1 MMTAGW
7 VLLLFSTLAYH
18 YSSMKESKLFNEAYR
33 ENNKISIASILQIKE
48 KELEKTTSDYAV
60 WSDMVNFV
68 NSTDKSWAKDN
79 IETSIYTLDMS
90 IAAVYSADYS
100 LLYSIQDSINFGK
113 QRFSI
118 SSSDIKSAIEGKKNC
133 YFFMMTPQGLMEISG
148 SPVVPSTD
156 VDKSSPPAGYLIWGR
171 LWNQEFITNLENS
184 CNAMIEVI
192 PLMTPSDLK
201 VIKNSKDLNNSAI
214 TFFFRD
220 SMGNRIAQIDFFS
233 KNQLQIKQSYFYLFT
248 IIPALMALFVGIL
261 FFFAFRTWI
270 TRPLSQISQSL
281 EKENPVPLQKIPSS
295 NREFH
300 AIAQL
305 IVAFFEAKNK
315 VERNIQERKLAEERI
330 LKLSTAVEQ
339 SAETIVITDAS
350 GIIEYVNK
358 RFYEL
363 TGFTRSE
370 AIGKNPRI
378 LKSGNHTTEFYKD
391 LWDTISSGIIWKGE
405 ILNRKKNGELYWE
418 DASIAPIKNHDGEII
433 NYIAVKGDITVRK
446 HDEEMLMKYAEELKE
461 SNQSKDKFF
470 SILAHDLKSPF
481 HSLLGYTELL
491 NNEYD
496 TLSDVERRKF
506 IVILRNSTKSVYE
519 LVENLLQ
526 WSRLQ
531 SGRLV
536 CSPEVFDIAE
546 EIEYSID
553 VLRAMALKK
562 NIELANLVTLPVMVK
577 ADKNMIRSV
586 LQNLISN
593 ALKFTAGGGSVII
606 EATPKG
612 GDMEFSIRDT
622 GIGMSAEEMALLF
635 RIDISFTRK
644 GTAKETGTGLGLILA
659 RELVR
664 KNNGDITMESE
675 VNKGSTFRFTLPQA

>member
-1 MMTAGW
+1 MTSAL
-7 VLLLFSTLAYH
+7 VILLFSTLAYH
-18 YSSMKESKLFNEAYR
+18 YSRTKETKLFNEAYR
-33 ENNKISIASILQIKE
+33 ENNKISISSILKFKE
-48 KELEKTTSDYAV
+48 KELEKTASDYSV
-60 WSDMVNFV
+60 WDDMVNFI
-68 NSTDKSWAKDN
+68 NSSDKSWAKDN
-79 IETSIYTLDMS
+79 IEASIYTLDMS
-90 IAAVYSADYS
+90 IATVYSADYS
-100 LLYSIQDSINFGK
+100 LIYSIQDSINFGK
-113 QRFSI
+113 ERFSI
-118 SSSDIKSAIEGKKNC
+118 SSSDIKSALAGKKNC
-133 YFFMMTPQGLMEISG
+133 HFFLMTPQGLMEISG
-148 SPVVPSTD
+148 SPIVPSSD
-156 VDKSSPPAGYLIWGR
+156 VNKTSPPAGYLIWGR
-171 LWNQEFITNLENS
+171 LWNHKFITNLENS

-192 PLMTPSDLK
+192 PLKTSSDLK
-201 VIKNSKDLNNSAI
+201 IIKNSNDLNNNAI
-214 TFFFRD
+214 TFFLLG
-220 SMGNRIAQIDFFS
+220 SMGNKIAQVDFLS
-233 KNQLQIKQSYFYLFT
+233 KNQFQMKHSYFYFYTL
-248 IIPALMALFVGIL
+248 IPALIALIVGFI

-270 TRPLSQISQSL
+270 SMPLNQISQSL
-281 EKENPVPLQKIPSS
+281 KKENPSPLLKITES

-330 LKLSTAVEQ
+330 LKLSTALEQ
-339 SAETIVITDAS
+339 SSETIVITDAA
-350 GIIEYVNK
+350 GTIEYVNK

-370 AIGKNPRI
+370 AIGKNTRI
-378 LKSGNHTTEFYKD
+378 LKSGIHTKEFYKD
-391 LWDTISSGIIWKGE
+391 LWDTISSGSIWKGE

-418 DASIAPIKNHDGEII
+418 NASIAPIKNLDGVII
-433 NYIAVKGDITVRK
+433 NYIAVKGDITEQK
-446 HDEEMLMKYAEELKE
+446 HDEEMLRKYADELKE

-496 TLSDVERRKF
+496 TLTDAERRKF

-531 SGRLV
+531 SDRLV
-536 CSPEVFDIAE
+536 YAPEVFDISE
-546 EIEYSID
+546 EIEYTVD
-553 VLRAMALKK
+553 VLRAIALKK
-562 NIELANLVTLPVMVK
+562 NIELANLVTLPVMVM
-577 ADKNMIRSV
+577 ADKNMTRSV

-606 EATPKG
+606 EAASKG
-612 GDMEFSIRDT
+612 GNIEFSIRDT

-664 KNNGDITMESE
+664 KNKGDITVESE